1 MNVYLLACINF
12 EKFIR
17 ISFHLLYQLHFL
29 LSPFFT
35 LFLLFP
41 LFSQAFL
48 WWITP
53 QRLVF
58 YFFLRIVRRCFVPF
72 MRLGLVI
79 IIKNTIIG
87 KFVPLNAAEKERPWN
102 RFRYW
107 LMSKVST
114 VFHFITA

>member
-1 MNVYLLACINF
+1 MYVYLLACMNF
-12 EKFIR
+12 EKIIC
-17 ISFHLLYQLHFL
+17 ISFT
-29 LSPFFT
+29 FFT
-35 LFLLFP
+35 SFILLFLPLFTFFLHFP

-114 VFHFITA
+114 VFYFITA